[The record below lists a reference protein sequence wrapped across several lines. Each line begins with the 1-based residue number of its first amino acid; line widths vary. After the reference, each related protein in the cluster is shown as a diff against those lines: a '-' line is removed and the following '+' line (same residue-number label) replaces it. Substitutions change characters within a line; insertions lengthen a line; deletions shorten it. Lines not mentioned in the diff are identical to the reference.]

1 MAAGDDSDWTMGC
14 AGGGSGGCACR
25 APECVFG
32 EGGGVG
38 RLNLSGLVLLLGEGL
53 CLGDEQR
60 TAVNDFYFSKNR
72 NKEKKS
78 ADLI

>member
-1 MAAGDDSDWTMGC
+1 MAAGEDSDWTMGC

-25 APECVFG
+25 APECVLG

-53 CLGDEQR
+53 CLGDEER
-60 TAVNDFYFSKNR
+60 TDANYFIFSPKNG
-72 NKEKKS
+72 KI